1 MVGLTVPLNGG
12 GAPGVTRTRNLPLRR
27 RVLYPVELPEHDA
40 CHGTAQ
46 ILLWMQEKGRCVGG
60 ETATAF
66 TVPTP
71 QRHMA
76 ANARGGR
83 KGWER

>member
-1 MVGLTVPLNGG
+1 
-12 GAPGVTRTRNLPLRR
+12 
-27 RVLYPVELPEHDA
+27 
-40 CHGTAQ
+40 
-46 ILLWMQEKGRCVGG
+46 LWMQEKGRCVGG
-60 ETATAF
+60 ETASAF

-71 QRHMA
+71 SRHMA